1 MHRQGVAPGIGVPA
15 GVNEIESFSPNARAS
30 QLSWMAVSFTL
41 MVSHCCTAV
50 EGPPVGAD
58 HRRLDRGQPVDLG
71 HRDRGADA
79 ERGPEPRA
87 VWPSVV
93 AGAMTGRATTWELL
107 LVDDDSDDDTLVVSA
122 RDAVP

>member
-15 GVNEIESFSPNARAS
+15 GVNEIESFSPNTRAS

-58 HRRLDRGQPVDLG
+58 HRRLDRGQPVDV
-71 HRDRGADA
+71 
-79 ERGPEPRA
+79 GPP
-87 VWPSVV
+87 
-93 AGAMTGRATTWELL
+93 
-107 LVDDDSDDDTLVVSA
+107 
-122 RDAVP
+122 